1 MGQSGDIDVKTIM
14 SSLGLALKATAM
26 GLVVAIPAIMFYNHL
41 TRKVEVKLA
50 LWDMEFKS
58 AT

>member
-1 MGQSGDIDVKTIM
+1 M

-50 LWDMEFKS
+50 LWDMEFTS